1 VGIKTGQVVLAEI
14 GHSQNQSRPLGTL
27 FQAAAFGE
35 YVTGSAKLGAIRPPH
50 QGGDHF
56 GVAHACDPIFSGH
69 CEIGHYFWA
78 FRATSGSVF
87 TAIPPP
93 DFQL

>member
-69 CEIGHYFWA
+69 CEIDLLGALH
-78 FRATSGSVF
+78 RAYRQ
-87 TAIPPP
+87 
-93 DFQL
+93 D